1 MGCML
6 KFRSPNLHTIIIV
19 TKIRKGFLK
28 KKEKVK
34 GFFILW
40 LCHHSTNL
48 NVNSIRKI
56 PVNEVVVGLLSFLIV
71 SMVDTLNMVLFFQFM
86 LKMDV
91 HAAHM
96 REKICEEQFLI
107 PFLRRV
113 SFILM
118 FFSRR
123 VSFLVI

>member
-1 MGCML
+1 M
-6 KFRSPNLHTIIIV
+6 
-19 TKIRKGFLK
+19 
-28 KKEKVK
+28 
-34 GFFILW
+34 
-40 LCHHSTNL
+40 
-48 NVNSIRKI
+48 
-56 PVNEVVVGLLSFLIV
+56 NEVVVGLLSFLIV
-71 SMVDTLNMVLFFQFM
+71 SMVDTLNMVFFQFM